1 MEDRDYR
8 SEVGKKIEEALAMG
22 DFDLVEDLIEVPPME
37 TFMQWA
43 EKGEEKRKKR
53 ILRKRILVSCIAV
66 VVVSASVLIG
76 LKCFALPEVTADPDT
91 GIDIELNDMESVV
104 AYKSWDALP
113 DKIKEQFIEVKGLPE
128 GYEIECI
135 KVHKKEFATK
145 ISIEIKGENCSFEI
159 RQFINDD
166 GSLPTSSVPQNNK
179 KITLNGVAVYVE
191 ELSNYQMKSYKYMVG
206 KIMIDFVV
214 PKEMEIDTVENLAK
228 TVQ

>member
-76 LKCFALPEVTADPDT
+76 LKCFALPEVTADPDS

-104 AYKSWDALP
+104 TYKSWDALP
-113 DKIKEQFIEVKGLPE
+113 NEIKEQFIEVKDLPE
-128 GYEIECI
+128 GCVVEKIEVSGGGFAEKLAI
-135 KVHKKEFATK
+135 YINKGKEK
-145 ISIEIKGENCSFEI
+145 IELK
-159 RQFINDD
+159 QYINTD
-166 GSLPTSSVPQNNK
+166 GSLPTSTMSSDNEEFIINDS
-179 KITLNGVAVYVE
+179 IVYVE
-191 ELSNYQMKSYKYMVG
+191 KHKEYKTKTYKYLMG
-206 KIMIDFVV
+206 DMGI
-214 PKEMEIDTVENLAK
+214 EIIISEGISGDIIEEIIK

>member
-53 ILRKRILVSCIAV
+53 VCRKRILVSCLAI

-76 LKCFALPEVTADPDT
+76 LKCFALPEVTADPEGDVT
-91 GIDIELNDMESVV
+91 IEMNDMESIET
-104 AYKSWDALP
+104 YSSWDALP
-113 DKIKEQFIEVKGLPE
+113 DEVKEQFIEVKDLPD
-128 GYEIECI
+128 GYEIKQIEVA
-135 KVHKKEFATK
+135 KGGFATK
-145 ISIEIKGENCSFEI
+145 VKYKIAVGSSIIIVRENM
-159 RQFINDD
+159 NVD
-166 GSLPTSSVPQNNK
+166 GSLP
-179 KITLNGVAVYVE
+179 ITIITESNETIEVGDTVVYVE
-191 ELSNYQMKSYKYMVG
+191 RKENVRTITYKYLVENMV
-206 KIMIDFVV
+206 IDIVV
-214 PKEMEIDTVENLAK
+214 PIDTLKEDVKNIIK